1 MSATSIVEEDDEVVA
16 AAMAVLEDDAP
27 EGTENLR
34 RGETDDGAA
43 FVYRIDPDAEG
54 EVEANRVTE
63 GGEFPDADA
72 SMWVAERDEVE
83 REAERREVGD
93 VGRSTAGEDG
103 GNR

>member
-1 MSATSIVEEDDEVVA
+1 MSANAIVEEDDEVVA
-16 AAMAVLEDDAP
+16 AARAVLEEDAP
-27 EGTENLR
+27 EGTENVR

-63 GGEFPDADA
+63 DGEFPDADA
-72 SMWVAERDEVE
+72 SMWVANRDEVE
-83 REAERREVGD
+83 REAERRDVGD
-93 VGRSTAGEDG
+93 DGRATAGEEG

>member
-1 MSATSIVEEDDEVVA
+1 MSANSIVEEDDEVVA

-27 EGTENLR
+27 EGTENVR
-34 RGETDDGAA
+34 RGETDEGAA

-63 GGEFPDADA
+63 DGEFPDADA
-72 SMWVAERDEVE
+72 ATWVANRDEVE
-83 REAERREVGD
+83 REAERRDVGD
-93 VGRSTAGEDG
+93 AGRATAGEEG